1 MSNSSSCL
9 CVFQNQNN
17 SNDLDRAIYVFSI
30 LASRRD
36 CQGKEKKEQKKKG
49 GNLSEP

>member
-1 MSNSSSCL
+1 MGIKRRSSY
-9 CVFQNQNN
+9 

-36 CQGKEKKEQKKKG
+36 CQGENRKLKQRRRLT
-49 GNLSEP
+49 LSHRTVNA